1 MKPIREYL
9 DITFRRVLPEMLIE
23 NIRAQ
28 LEKKQGYHLL
38 KLNSRYIGEESFR
51 HYAYLNFHNYSPDEV
66 DNFYYDMKL
75 YMQGEHDC
83 LKQSVFN
90 LIPRYM
96 ENILV
101 MREDMPYCRY
111 MEMLNWRSASL
122 RLGQNLLILP
132 YMAYEDC
139 KNQQY
144 RDFFAWNSIISTD
157 DIRLRHILE
166 KGMAE
171 NHCHLYGST
180 QSFSLSWSCMM
191 NHPDKIAE
199 FFKAENAGKRMMENL
214 NGNITLGVLDNQY
227 DWVKRLYI
235 ACWIRAELFQ
245 RIKMP
250 QYGEKESLFSKLV
263 KFVDF
268 PDASLLKNC
277 VKSLR
282 YTYGSLFKQPG
293 LYRAVCLDYTIE
305 QEENQ
310 WKGYEYNRL
319 LTGERKFLYDC
330 FYSCYSGRFKNEEQD
345 VLYLYLLIKTQFRS
359 ELIQANQKTGFRNF
373 AAYQDRKTDFWEN
386 VKEYQYESYRL
397 AIQAPLLGEPVTSL
411 EVRITPSLTNRGNL
425 QKVQSVDEYLY
436 FANGEKMKS
445 MLDIRQYGQEQDYF
459 FVIHFPKEKIE
470 YYVKN
475 DKDFFDKPRNYVTRN
490 RTEKCAKAM
499 MRVLLANRYYGERV
513 CGIDACSV
521 EIGCRPETF
530 ATEFRFLREIK
541 AERNRIG
548 IFQEQRVQDRRLW
561 ITYHVGEDFL
571 DIADGLRA
579 IDEAVMF
586 LELERGDRLGH
597 AIALGVEPEVHYSL
611 KKNLI
616 TMPKQD
622 LLDNY
627 VWLLFRSLELG
638 VTIAD
643 NLRSRMQ
650 YEAQK
655 LLYEIYLD
663 DGQGT
668 YTYTLR
674 EYYESW
680 KLRGDYPGLYQT
692 GEFRDSD
699 DVWKSRYESKK
710 KESLEEADILRQQKK
725 ISHLYYRY
733 HFGHDEKVRGQEIKI
748 VEATKEYIDLVI
760 EMQQSMRKRINEK
773 GIAIEC
779 NPTSN
784 VLIGTF
790 KRYDLHP
797 MFHFNNYALKNE
809 DNLKLSEQ
817 MNISI
822 NTDDLGVFDTSLENE
837 FALVACALSK
847 KVDENGNKIYSQDA
861 IYDYLEHIRQMGLDQ
876 VFRA

>member
-1 MKPIREYL
+1 MHRNQPVIALILIIVVCFTSSCSAVEPDYQNDTSEVSEAVIEKQSIKEIWETWDAVLQESYDNVQL
-9 DITFRRVLPEMLIE
+9 DTQI
-23 NIRAQ
+23 Q
-28 LEKKQGYHLL
+28 LEM
-38 KLNSRYIGEESFR
+38 
-51 HYAYLNFHNYSPDEV
+51 PEV
-66 DNFYYDMKL
+66 VGAMTFVQRELTDIEQNRVFAEFVPDMKGK
-75 YMQGEHDC
+75 YYTYSEKVSPPGPEYDNPGTGEH
-83 LKQSVFN
+83 
-90 LIPRYM
+90 
-96 ENILV
+96 
-101 MREDMPYCRY
+101 
-111 MEMLNWRSASL
+111 
-122 RLGQNLLILP
+122 
-132 YMAYEDC
+132 
-139 KNQQY
+139 
-144 RDFFAWNSIISTD
+144 
-157 DIRLRHILE
+157 
-166 KGMAE
+166 
-171 NHCHLYGST
+171 
-180 QSFSLSWSCMM
+180 
-191 NHPDKIAE
+191 
-199 FFKAENAGKRMMENL
+199 
-214 NGNITLGVLDNQY
+214 LGVGTN
-227 DWVKRLYI
+227 
-235 ACWIRAELFQ
+235 
-245 RIKMP
+245 
-250 QYGEKESLFSKLV
+250 G
-263 KFVDF
+263 FV
-268 PDASLLKNC
+268 
-277 VKSLR
+277 
-282 YTYGSLFKQPG
+282 
-293 LYRAVCLDYTIE
+293 
-305 QEENQ
+305 
-310 WKGYEYNRL
+310 
-319 LTGERKFLYDC
+319 
-330 FYSCYSGRFKNEEQD
+330 
-345 VLYLYLLIKTQFRS
+345 
-359 ELIQANQKTGFRNF
+359 
-373 AAYQDRKTDFWEN
+373 
-386 VKEYQYESYRL
+386 
-397 AIQAPLLGEPVTSL
+397 
-411 EVRITPSLTNRGNL
+411 
-425 QKVQSVDEYLY
+425 
-436 FANGEKMKS
+436 
-445 MLDIRQYGQEQDYF
+445 
-459 FVIHFPKEKIE
+459 

-490 RTEKCAKAM
+490 KTEKCAKAM
-499 MRVLLANRYYGERV
+499 MKVLLANRYYGERV

-541 AERNRIG
+541 VERNRIG
-548 IFQEQRVQDRRLW
+548 IFWEQRVQDRRLW

-611 KKNLI
+611 KNKLI
-616 TMPKQD
+616 AMPKQD

-663 DGQGT
+663 DGKET

-680 KLRGDYPGLYQT
+680 KLRGDYPGLYQN
-692 GEFRDSD
+692 GEFRDSN

-710 KESLEEADILRQQKK
+710 KESLDEADMLRQQKK

-733 HFGHDEKVRGQEIKI
+733 HFGRDEKMRGQEIKI
-748 VEATKEYIDLVI
+748 VEATREYIDLMVD
-760 EMQQSMRKRINEK
+760 MQRSMRKRINEK

-809 DNLKLSEQ
+809 NNVKLSEQ

-837 FALVACALSK
+837 FALIACALSK

-876 VFRA
+876 VFRT

>member
-23 NIRAQ
+23 NIKAQ
-28 LEKKQGYHLL
+28 IGENQGYYLL
-38 KLNSRYIGEESFR
+38 RLNSRHIGEESFR

-66 DNFYYDMKL
+66 DNFYYDMKS
-75 YMQGEHDC
+75 YMQREHDS
-83 LKQSVFN
+83 LKQSVFH

-101 MREDMPYCRY
+101 MREDMPCCKY

-139 KNQQY
+139 KSHRY
-144 RDFFAWNSIISTD
+144 RDFFAWNSIIGTD
-157 DIRLRHILE
+157 DIRLQHILG
-166 KGMAE
+166 KGLAE

-180 QSFSLSWSCMM
+180 QSFPLSWSCMM

-250 QYGEKESLFSKLV
+250 QYGEKESLFGRLMG
-263 KFVDF
+263 FVDF
-268 PDASLLKNC
+268 PDVCLLKDC

-282 YTYGSLFKQPG
+282 YNYGSLFKQPG
-293 LYRAVCLDYTIE
+293 LYKEACLDYTIE
-305 QEENQ
+305 KQQNQ
-310 WKGYEYNRL
+310 WKGYEYNRV

-330 FYSCYSGRFKNEEQD
+330 FYNCYSGRFQNDEQD
-345 VLYLYLLIKTQFRS
+345 ALYLYLLIKTQFRS

-373 AAYQDRKTDFWEN
+373 AAYQDRKSDFWWN
-386 VKEYQYESYRL
+386 VKEYLYESYRL
-397 AIQAPLLGEPVTSL
+397 ALQAPLLGEPVTSL
-411 EVRITPSLTNRGNL
+411 EVRITPSSTNRGNL
-425 QKVQSVDEYLY
+425 EKVQEVDEYLY

-445 MLDIRQYGQEQDYF
+445 ITDIREFGQGQDYF
-459 FVIHFPKEKIE
+459 FVIHFPKEKLE
-470 YYVKN
+470 YYAKEDKN
-475 DKDFFDKPRNYVTRN
+475 FFDRPRNFVTRN
-490 RTEKCAKAM
+490 KTEKWAKAM
-499 MRVLLANRYYGERV
+499 MSVLLENKYYGERV
-513 CGIDACSV
+513 CGIDACST

-541 AERNRIG
+541 AEKNEMNLFCG
-548 IFQEQRVQDRRLW
+548 QRTGNKRLW

-586 LELERGDRLGH
+586 LEMERGDRLGH
-597 AIALGVEPEVHYSL
+597 AIALGVEPEVHYAL
-611 KKNLI
+611 KNNLI
-616 TMPKQD
+616 SMPKQD
-622 LLDNY
+622 MLDNY
-627 VWLLFRSLELG
+627 VWILFRSLELG
-638 VTIAD
+638 VAVAED
-643 NLRSRMQ
+643 LRSKVQ

-655 LLYEIYLD
+655 LLYAIYPD
-663 DGQGT
+663 DGVG
-668 YTYTLR
+668 TYTLR

-692 GEFRDSD
+692 GDFLENEDAWER
-699 DVWKSRYESKK
+699 RYENMK
-710 KESLEEADILRQQKK
+710 KENLEEAGILRWQKK

-733 HFGHDEKVRGQEIKI
+733 HFGRAEKRNGQEI
-748 VEATKEYIDLVI
+748 VMAEATKAYIDLI
-760 EMQQSMRKRINEK
+760 SNIQECMRKRINEK

-797 MFHFNNYALKNE
+797 MFHFNSYALKNE
-809 DNLKLSEQ
+809 DNSNLPEQ
-817 MNISI
+817 MNVSI

-837 FALVACALSK
+837 YALIACALSK
-847 KVDENGNKIYSQDA
+847 KVDENGNKLYSQDA
-861 IYDYLEHIRQMGLDQ
+861 IYDYLEHIRQMGLAQ